1 MDCNCLY
8 TNPSMYPGTNLDL
21 RGSSNPMTD
30 HDVLYD
36 AVHLSPSWY
45 VAANTLCTYNYIP
58 GTPGHPGTLDRLTGK
73 VGKAFTEHP
82 SMRQDMEGA
91 RCRWHWQA

>member
-1 MDCNCLY
+1 
-8 TNPSMYPGTNLDL
+8 
-21 RGSSNPMTD
+21 MTD

-91 RCRWHWQA
+91 GGIGNHNGWIPEIIPGKPGYLE